1 MTQKERLVQLIID
14 SVNGCARN
22 WAEVIA
28 DHLLA
33 NGVLVIDTDVVSM
46 KNRPLISSV
55 ASLPIDEVIDLVKA
69 KEEGRLIVPPCKVGD
84 TVYIVDGTTDGIVE
98 GKITHFEFNI
108 YTTPREWITVR
119 GNYPLFGELE
129 EKNRIDLLIGK
140 TVFLTREEAEK
151 ALKERNNENQK

>member
-33 NGVLVIDTDVVSM
+33 NGV
-46 KNRPLISSV
+46 
-55 ASLPIDEVIDLVKA
+55 
-69 KEEGRLIVPPCKVGD
+69 IVPPCKVGD
-84 TVYIVDGTTDGIVE
+84 MIFGVVPKYNIKEGRVKYEVDKIEIKDLAYMSCDRIWEVLFIVIDEKYEQFGT
-98 GKITHFEFNI
+98 F
-108 YTTPREWITVR
+108 
-119 GNYPLFGELE
+119 
-129 EKNRIDLLIGK
+129 GK

-151 ALKERNNENQK
+151 ALAERSKE